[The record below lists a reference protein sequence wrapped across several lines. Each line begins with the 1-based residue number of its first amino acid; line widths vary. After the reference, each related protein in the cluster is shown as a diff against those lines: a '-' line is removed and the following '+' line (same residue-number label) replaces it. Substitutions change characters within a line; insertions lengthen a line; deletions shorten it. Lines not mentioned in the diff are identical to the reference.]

1 MKEKLIN
8 FFKKPT
14 ATDLKILAR
23 RVRSRARLRQQ
34 AYDYQEFVRRN
45 HEQQAKQDNN
55 KSHL

>member
-14 ATDLKILAR
+14 ATDLKLR
-23 RVRSRARLRQQ
+23 DRSVRSRSRLRQQ

-45 HEQQAKQDNN
+45 HEQQAKEKHNGQI
-55 KSHL
+55 

>member
-1 MKEKLIN
+1 MKELLKL
-8 FFKKPT
+8 FKKPT
-14 ATDLKILAR
+14 ATDLKLR
-23 RVRSRARLRQQ
+23 ERSVRSRNRLRQQ